1 MESTVQTNIR
11 SGAARLNTLLLAVV
25 FAMPTGWNAGI
36 SLLLLLLLIQSIAL
50 YKRSDWSAAL
60 KSPIVLSSMFY
71 FAFLACSLLWSDDL
85 GEGGRQL
92 ETKASFLLAPLLIFA
107 GKRYWQSGLRTRMMK
122 AFWFGTLL
130 AILIALAYAG
140 YRSFEAGGLSV
151 THEAG
156 TRYFFL
162 YKHLSSPIMHPGYM
176 ATYVGLAIFIAIR
189 LSQLSNDMV
198 SKWKYLGSIV
208 LFSGI
213 MILLQ
218 ARINLLAL
226 LIVVGIGVLIYAWIQ
241 KRYVLFSAPFVGG
254 LLLFLAIIV
263 APKGI
268 SDRYFQMPQFDY
280 NISGEES
287 DFNSAT
293 YRLAIWTC
301 AGDVI
306 SQQPIIGTGIGDN
319 REALVKS
326 YEENEFW
333 QGVERGFNT
342 HNQYLE
348 TLLAAGAVGLLF
360 MLLMFTSY
368 LRLAIVERDFL
379 LLAALG
385 FILISL
391 LTESMFERMWA
402 VILFTVVLP
411 GLAVFRSRESTVS
424 EES

>member
-1 MESTVQTNIR
+1 M
-11 SGAARLNTLLLAVV
+11 LLLAVV
-25 FAMPTGWNAGI
+25 FVMPTGWNAGI
-36 SLLLLLLLIQSIAL
+36 SLLLLLLLVQSIAI
-50 YKRSDWSAAL
+50 YKLSDWSAAF
-60 KSPIVLSSMFY
+60 KSTIVLSSMLY

-85 GEGGRQL
+85 SEGGRQL
-92 ETKASFLLAPLLIFA
+92 ETKASFLIAPLLIFA
-107 GKRYWQSGLRTRMMK
+107 GKRYWQPGLRTRMMK
-122 AFWFGTLL
+122 AFWYGTLL
-130 AILIALAYAG
+130 AIFIALAYAG
-140 YRSFEAGGLSV
+140 YRSIEAGGLSI

-198 SKWKYLGSIV
+198 SKWKYISSIV

-268 SDRYFQMPQFDY
+268 SDRYLQLPQFDY

-306 SQQPIIGTGIGDN
+306 SQQPVIGTGIGDN

-333 QGVERGFNT
+333 QGVERRFNT

-348 TLLAAGAVGLLF
+348 TLLAVGAVGLLF
-360 MLLMFTSY
+360 MLLMFISY
-368 LRLAIVERDFL
+368 LRLAIIQRDFL

-411 GLAVFRSRESTVS
+411 GLAVFHS
-424 EES
+424 EERAVSQ